1 MYKTVV
7 RTFVLY
13 GCELWNNLS
22 AKDTQRLHVF
32 QHSVCKTAQNLP
44 RKTKSDICES
54 LFGVYPISS
63 EIDIRKLLFLGR
75 LCLLNY
81 EILANRIFLTRFSSF
96 LENLSKYQ
104 LWFIPD
110 ILNLLTEYKL
120 LESLQQWLDTGTFP
134 SKPTWKIIV
143 NQAVNQIFQDED
155 PAKFWRFPS
164 NCYEISQCKF
174 ICNLISDQPYEN
186 SCNMFLFCNL
196 RNP

>member
-1 MYKTVV
+1 MNNKCNFSDRINSACRKGYSTFYALSDIGSPYLNPLKIAHMYKTVV

-44 RKTKSDICES
+44 RKTRSDICES

-104 LWFIPD
+104 L
-110 ILNLLTEYKL
+110 
-120 LESLQQWLDTGTFP
+120 
-134 SKPTWKIIV
+134 
-143 NQAVNQIFQDED
+143 
-155 PAKFWRFPS
+155 
-164 NCYEISQCKF
+164 
-174 ICNLISDQPYEN
+174 
-186 SCNMFLFCNL
+186 
-196 RNP
+196 